1 MKETK
6 LQMIIERSIDGNKP
20 RNELDLIHATEN
32 KSFIR
37 SADQACQ
44 NRSELELE
52 YHTKYIHSYSGI
64 MEKYIPRSSCCKN
77 YKHTHHMIIKN

>member
-1 MKETK
+1 MLLSLYTVKETK

-37 SADQACQ
+37 SADQAYQ
-44 NRSELELE
+44 NRSELELLISHKI
-52 YHTKYIHSYSGI
+52 YTLLLRY
-64 MEKYIPRSSCCKN
+64 N
-77 YKHTHHMIIKN
+77 

>member
-6 LQMIIERSIDGNKP
+6 LQMIIEWSIDGNKP

-64 MEKYIPRSSCCKN
+64 IEKYIPRSSCCKN
-77 YKHTHHMIIKN
+77 YKHTHHMIIEN

>member
-1 MKETK
+1 VKETK

-52 YHTKYIHSYSGI
+52 YHTKYIHSYSDHSGVLN
-64 MEKYIPRSSCCKN
+64 EKQGNSKIGLR
-77 YKHTHHMIIKN
+77 